1 MIRPRPT
8 GVTKPVPPAVH
19 LEGQLK
25 AVRGM
30 KDILP
35 EDSGRWRWMEETV
48 RAVLSAYGYREI
60 RLPIVEHAG
69 LYARSL
75 GADTD
80 IVEKEMYTFQDRN
93 GDSLSLRPE
102 GTAGCVRAG
111 LENGLLYNQIQRLW
125 YAGPMFRHERPQKG
139 RYRQFHQIGAEAFG
153 MAGPDID
160 AEIIA
165 LTARLWRA
173 LGLGAPRLEVNSL
186 GDAPARA
193 AYREALRNYFG
204 RYESSL
210 DEDSRRRLDRNPLR
224 ILDSKASGM
233 QPLIAGAPRLV
244 DYLDPESAEHFLVL
258 RDLLDEAGIAYV
270 INPTLVRGLDY
281 YNRTVFEWITD
292 RLGAQ
297 GTLCAGGRYDGLV
310 ECFGGAPTPAVGF
323 AMGLER
329 IVALLEAGEDGER
342 EGACDVFMIA
352 VGEEAVRV
360 ALPLGE
366 SLRDALPGLRLS
378 THCGGG
384 GFKAQFRRADKSGA
398 RIAVILGADEVRQ
411 GVAGVKLMYET
422 SEQES
427 VGQGDLAGHIGRVLG
442 RPVIEQA

>member
-1 MIRPRPT
+1 M
-8 GVTKPVPPAVH
+8 
-19 LEGQLK
+19 EGQIK

-30 KDILP
+30 KDVLP
-35 EDSGRWRWMEETV
+35 EDSERWRWMEETV
-48 RAVLSAYGYREI
+48 YSVLSGYGYREI
-60 RLPIVEHAG
+60 RLPIVEHTG

-80 IVEKEMYTFQDRN
+80 IVEKEMYTFPDRN
-93 GDSLSLRPE
+93 GDSLTLRPE

-173 LGLGAPRLEVNSL
+173 LGIGALRLEINSL
-186 GDAPARA
+186 GNAPARA
-193 AYREALRNYFG
+193 AYREALRDYFG

-224 ILDSKASGM
+224 ILDSKEPRM
-233 QPLIAGAPRLV
+233 QPLIADAPRLA
-244 DYLDPESAEHFLVL
+244 DYLDPGSAEHFRVL
-258 RDLLDEAGIAYV
+258 RDLLDGAGIAYV

-329 IVALLEAGEDGER
+329 IVALLEAGGEGR

-352 VGEEAVRV
+352 VGEEAVRA

-378 THCGGG
+378 ANCGGG

-411 GVAGVKLMYET
+411 GVAGVKLLCQA

-427 VGQGDLAGHIGRVLG
+427 VGQGDLAGHIERMLGGRVLG
-442 RPVIEQA
+442 RSLKAEA

>member
-1 MIRPRPT
+1 M
-8 GVTKPVPPAVH
+8 
-19 LEGQLK
+19 EGQIK

-35 EDSGRWRWMEETV
+35 EDSGRWRWMEDTV
-48 RAVLSAYGYREI
+48 RAVLLGYGYREI
-60 RLPIVEHAG
+60 RLPIVEHTG

-75 GADTD
+75 GVNTD
-80 IVEKEMYTFQDRN
+80 IVEKEMYTFPDRN
-93 GDSLSLRPE
+93 GDSLTLRPE

-111 LENGLLYNQIQRLW
+111 LESGLLYHQIQRLW
-125 YAGPMFRHERPQKG
+125 YTGPMFRHERPQQG
-139 RYRQFHQIGAEAFG
+139 RYRQFHQVGAEAFG
-153 MAGPDID
+153 MTGPDID

-173 LGLGAPRLEVNSL
+173 LGLGAPRLEINSL
-186 GDAPARA
+186 GDGPGRA
-193 AYREALRNYFG
+193 AYRGALRDYFG

-224 ILDSKASGM
+224 ILDSKAPGM
-233 QPLIAGAPRLV
+233 QPLIAGAPRLAE
-244 DYLDPESAEHFLVL
+244 YRDPGSAEHFRVL
-258 RDLLDEAGIAYV
+258 RDLLDGAGIAYV

-329 IVALLEAGEDGER
+329 IVALLEAGEDGGG

-352 VGEEAVRV
+352 VGEEAVRA

-378 THCGGG
+378 MNCGGG
-384 GFKAQFRRADKSGA
+384 GIKAQFRRADKSGA
-398 RIAVILGADEVRQ
+398 RIAVILGADEARQ
-411 GVAGVKLMYET
+411 GVASVKLMSQT
-422 SEQES
+422 SAQQS

-442 RPVIEQA
+442 RPLKAEA

>member
-1 MIRPRPT
+1 
-8 GVTKPVPPAVH
+8 
-19 LEGQLK
+19 
-25 AVRGM
+25 M

-35 EDSGRWRWMEETV
+35 EDSGRWRWMEDIV
-48 RAVLSAYGYREI
+48 GAVLRGYGYREI
-60 RLPIVEHAG
+60 RLPIVEHTG

-80 IVEKEMYTFQDRN
+80 IVEKEMYTFPDRN

-111 LENGLLYNQIQRLW
+111 LENGLLYHQIQRLW

-139 RYRQFHQIGAEAFG
+139 RYRQFHQVGAEAFG

-173 LGLGAPRLEVNSL
+173 LGLGALRLEINSL
-186 GDAPARA
+186 GNAPARA
-193 AYREALRNYFG
+193 LYRKALRDYFG
-204 RYESSL
+204 RHESSL

-224 ILDSKASGM
+224 ILDSKAPGM

-244 DYLDPESAEHFLVL
+244 EYLDLESAEHFRLL
-258 RDLLDEAGIAYV
+258 RDMLDSAGIAYV

-281 YNRTVFEWITD
+281 YDRTVFEWITD
-292 RLGAQ
+292 ALGAQ
-297 GTLCAGGRYDGLV
+297 GAICAGGRYDGLV

-329 IVALLEAGEDGER
+329 IVALLGSGGQGSGEG
-342 EGACDVFMIA
+342 CDVFMIT
-352 VGEEAVRV
+352 VGDEAVRA

-366 SLRDALPGLRLS
+366 SLRDAFPGLRLS
-378 THCGGG
+378 INCGGG
-384 GFKAQFRRADKSGA
+384 GFKAQFRRADQSGA
-398 RIAVILGADEVRQ
+398 RIALVLGPDEVRQ
-411 GVAGVKLMYET
+411 GVVGVKLMRQA

-427 VGQGDLAGHIGRVLG
+427 VGQGDLAGHIERVLG
-442 RPVIEQA
+442 GLGCPLRAEA